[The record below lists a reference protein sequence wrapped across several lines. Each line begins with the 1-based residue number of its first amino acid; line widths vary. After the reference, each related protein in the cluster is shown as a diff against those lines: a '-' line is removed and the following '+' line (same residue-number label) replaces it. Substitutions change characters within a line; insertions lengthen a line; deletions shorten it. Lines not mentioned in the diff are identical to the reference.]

1 MCNLCPLTP
10 VTHVSGTYI
19 PEGEGVL
26 CSTPAMKHTI
36 IRAAIL
42 VIVLLTAYLLAWPVP
57 INPAYWMPPVAPE
70 LTGAYAQ
77 NSELSKIERLRVD
90 GFAPEDVA
98 IDDQDRIYCGTED
111 GRIFRFQPDGGRPEV
126 FANTRGRPL
135 GLIFDRDGNLIVA
148 DAIKGLL
155 SIDRD
160 GRMASL
166 TTQAD
171 GVPFRCP
178 NDLDIAEDGTIYFT
192 DSSYKFSLTELKAD
206 ILEHQPNGRLLA
218 FDPRT
223 KQTHVILQDLYFP
236 NGVAV
241 SPDQSFVL
249 VCETGSYSVR
259 RVWISGP
266 RAAHSDIFIYNLPGF
281 PDGISSNGRD
291 QFWLALVNRR
301 DAALDALM
309 PHPFLRKIVW
319 RLPSFLQPNIK
330 RYAFVLGLDTDGHV
344 VQNLQDPSPEC
355 FAQVANVIE
364 HKGELYFGSIGESA
378 IGRLS
383 AVSK

>member
-1 MCNLCPLTP
+1 
-10 VTHVSGTYI
+10 
-19 PEGEGVL
+19 
-26 CSTPAMKHTI
+26 MKRTI
-36 IRAAIL
+36 IRAAML
-42 VIVLLTAYLLAWPVP
+42 VFVLFTAYLLVWPVP
-57 INPAYWMPPVAPE
+57 INPSAWMPPVAPE
-70 LTGAYAQ
+70 LTGVYAQ

-111 GRIFRFQPDGGRPEV
+111 GRIFRFQADGTRPEV
-126 FANTRGRPL
+126 FAVTQGWPL
-135 GLIFDRDGNLIVA
+135 GLIFDHDGNLIVA
-148 DAIKGLL
+148 DAVKGLL
-155 SIDRD
+155 SIDHD
-160 GRMASL
+160 GRLAVL

-171 GVPFRCP
+171 GVPFRCT
-178 NDLDIAEDGTIYFT
+178 NDLDVAEDGTIYFT

-223 KQTHVILQDLYFP
+223 KQTRVILRDLYFP

-259 RVWISGP
+259 RVWIRGP
-266 RAAHSDIFIYNLPGF
+266 KAGHSEIFVDDLPGF

-291 QFWLALVNRR
+291 KFWLALVNRR
-301 DAALDALM
+301 DPILDTLM
-309 PHPFLRKIVW
+309 PYPFLRKVVM
-319 RLPSFLQPNIK
+319 RLPNFLQPNIK
-330 RYAFVLGLDTDGHV
+330 RYALVLGLDTVGHV
-344 VQNLQDPSPEC
+344 VQNLQDPSREC
-355 FAQVANVIE
+355 FAQISNVVE
-364 HKGELYFGSIGESA
+364 HKGMLYFGSIGESA

>member
-1 MCNLCPLTP
+1 MCNLCPRTP

-26 CSTPAMKHTI
+26 CSTLAMKHTI

-57 INPAYWMPPVAPE
+57 INPSAWTPPVAPE
-70 LTGAYAQ
+70 LSGVYAQ
-77 NSELSKIERLRVD
+77 NSELSKIERLPVD

-192 DSSYKFSLTELKAD
+192 DSSYTFPLTELKAD

-218 FDPRT
+218 FERRT
-223 KQTHVILQDLYFP
+223 KQMRVILRDLYFP
-236 NGVAV
+236 NGVAI
-241 SPDQSFVL
+241 SPDQSFVP
-249 VCETGSYSVR
+249 VFETESYSVR

-266 RAAHSDIFIYNLPGF
+266 KAGHSEIFINNLPDV
-281 PDGISSNGRD
+281 PDGISSNGHNKVCLTR
-291 QFWLALVNRR
+291 VN
-301 DAALDALM
+301 
-309 PHPFLRKIVW
+309 F
-319 RLPSFLQPNIK
+319 
-330 RYAFVLGLDTDGHV
+330 
-344 VQNLQDPSPEC
+344 
-355 FAQVANVIE
+355 
-364 HKGELYFGSIGESA
+364 
-378 IGRLS
+378 
-383 AVSK
+383 